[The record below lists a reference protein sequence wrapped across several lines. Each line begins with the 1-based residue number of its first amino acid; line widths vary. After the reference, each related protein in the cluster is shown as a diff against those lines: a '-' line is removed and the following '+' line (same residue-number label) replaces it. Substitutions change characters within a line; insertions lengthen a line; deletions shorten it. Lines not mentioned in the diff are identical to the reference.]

1 MRLFHRTTLSP
12 EEILDY
18 ADTFFAALALSRGS
32 NEQRSRAYSGALGN
46 LTLSVRMEG
55 GHYTFIEVATDQIG
69 ESRLDKN
76 VKKFFVAVHR
86 RAEPSH
92 RVEAG
97 Y

>member
-1 MRLFHRTTLSP
+1 MRLFHRTTLTPDEVISG
-12 EEILDY
+12 
-18 ADTFFAALALSRGS
+18 ADTFFCALALTRSS
-32 NEQRSRAYSGALGN
+32 AEHRSRTYSGALGSM
-46 LTLSVRMEG
+46 TLSVKMEG

-76 VKKFFVAVHR
+76 VKKFFVSVHR
-86 RAEPSH
+86 QAEPSH